1 MTSEATVTKETAA
14 TETAK
19 HTGKGMGQMKKG
31 DDLCRIIRLRDG
43 LYLVTLENVEGGI
56 EALHSNPICER
67 AARTMKAELDSEPS
81 PTDAWDEIASCYEL
95 RARIVEALLHSHP
108 PELAASVAEA
118 LSYSQPWKQA
128 HRPKERDGE
137 IPF

>member
-1 MTSEATVTKETAA
+1 
-14 TETAK
+14 
-19 HTGKGMGQMKKG
+19 MKKG

-67 AARTMKAELDSEPS
+67 AARTMKAELDSFGS
-81 PTDAWDEIASCYEL
+81 PTDAMDEIASAHEL
-95 RARIVEALLHSHP
+95 KARIVEALPNHP

-128 HRPKERDGE
+128 HRPEEWDGE
-137 IPF
+137 NPF